1 MEGPGSRVHDGE
13 EMRAAR
19 AILALGLAVAPA
31 FLAPPARADYD
42 FQIGASLNAGWLRRM
57 PSLRSDGVSTAAR
70 ELGAGELRSDFGLAL
85 LGFETDLEVVV
96 DDRWRVPL
104 FGGAL
109 YGALGAYD
117 RQVTSYDGSIARI
130 RPWSAMRLDLL
141 LPGVGYRWKHRRTM
155 WGVAVRTGYSVY
167 EVGGSVA
174 DGAYSLPIELGAST
188 FVVQAE
194 LETCRRLDPTF
205 RVCAQIVPRVY
216 EHELLNGFT
225 VGVRLEFG
233 R

>member
-42 FQIGASLNAGWLRRM
+42 FQIGASLNGGWLRRM
-57 PSLRSDGVSTAAR
+57 PSLRSAAV
-70 ELGAGELRSDFGLAL
+70 LTPSLRSDFGLAL

-216 EHELLNGFT
+216 EYEIFNGLTF
-225 VGVRLEFG
+225 GLRLEWG